1 MTTAQPDD
9 SVRACAARLI
19 EIIADFKRDQDAPR
33 LKNGLL
39 LATRPLVRRSDLLS
53 LGTKRMANHIDNS
66 KYLYYDGELSMTLD
80 EFPKGKLIPPHD
92 HGIWEAL
99 VLCTGRLRHTSYL
112 RADDGTVAGRVE
124 LKVGEDL
131 EMNPGEIA
139 MVVPPSDI
147 HSFQA
152 VTDGTFVITIVGG
165 EYALRR
171 HYYNTTENTYQV
183 RAPRALQESG
193 ALA

>member
-112 RADDGTVAGRVE
+112 RADDGTVAGS
-124 LKVGEDL
+124 GSSS
-131 EMNPGEIA
+131 P
-139 MVVPPSDI
+139 
-147 HSFQA
+147 
-152 VTDGTFVITIVGG
+152 
-165 EYALRR
+165 
-171 HYYNTTENTYQV
+171 
-183 RAPRALQESG
+183 PRALWHASKRKRVRPARMSMRRCWASRASSSLSTSSRSATS
-193 ALA
+193 ALRVRS